1 MFDMTED
8 VIEFIK
14 DFEPNDRFC
23 ILLIYQFYQDQFL
36 QNFQFCQ
43 DVSLFITHT
52 KTHLKKLADN
62 IYHLLQKET
71 ALLVML

>member
-43 DVSLFITHT
+43 AVSLFIIHT
-52 KTHLKKLADN
+52 NTRLNKSVDTIFYPLEKR
-62 IYHLLQKET
+62 I
-71 ALLVML
+71 